1 VLAVGTALG
10 AAVAFNLA
18 TAGVAA
24 AHVTAN
30 PETATKGGYGKIVF
44 RVPDESPT
52 AGTIKLQVTLPT
64 DHPIASARTLA
75 VPGWTVR
82 IDAVAI
88 NPPIT
93 VHNTTISTAPHVIT
107 WTAQPGVRIG
117 PTEFGE
123 FAVSMGAFPDNVDR
137 LVFPA
142 VQTYDDGRVV
152 NWDQVQQPG
161 ADEPE
166 HPAPTV
172 TLVDGPA
179 EHGHMGMDM
188 GGDETAHTDGDAPA
202 GGGSADNTAR
212 WLGGIGLVLG
222 ALGLGLGGGAL
233 ANSRRA
239 GRSRGSDS

>member
-1 VLAVGTALG
+1 VLAVGAALG
-10 AAVAFNLA
+10 AAIAFTLA
-18 TAGVAA
+18 TAGVAS

-30 PETATKGGYGKIVF
+30 PEVATKGGYGKIIF

-75 VPGWTVR
+75 VPGWTVK
-82 IDAVAI
+82 IDTVQL

-93 VHNTTISTAPHVIT
+93 VHNTTISSAPHVIT

-123 FAVSMGAFPDNVDR
+123 FAVSMGAFPDNVDK

-161 ADEPE
+161 AEEPE

-172 TLVDGPA
+172 TLVNGPA
-179 EHGHMGMDM
+179 EQGHMGS
-188 GGDETAHTDGDAPA
+188 AADGDMDSQASTSASA
-202 GGGSADNTAR
+202 GTDNTAR
-212 WLGGIGLVLG
+212 WLGGVGLVLG

-239 GRSRGSDS
+239 GRSKGSNS